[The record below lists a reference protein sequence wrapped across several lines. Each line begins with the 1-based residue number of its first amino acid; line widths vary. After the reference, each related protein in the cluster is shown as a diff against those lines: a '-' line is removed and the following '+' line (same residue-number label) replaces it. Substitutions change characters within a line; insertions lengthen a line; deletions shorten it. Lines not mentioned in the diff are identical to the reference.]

1 MVPVVVKRIKEI
13 DSMRIR
19 SYTTVLC
26 LLTFA
31 TSIIFMTSCV
41 EQKSAKEGGST
52 MSKAPMF
59 QAKNLVD
66 GEVISLQDM
75 EGRVLIIDF
84 WATWCPPCRM
94 EIPGFIEIYDK
105 YKDKKFAIIGIS
117 VDVSGETVVK
127 KFIEEYKVNYPVIM
141 VTRQLQSD
149 YEKAI
154 GKPIRGI
161 PTTLVVN
168 REGSIE
174 SVHVGYR
181 SRDAF
186 EKEIKKLLGEA
197 GGIVR

>member
-1 MVPVVVKRIKEI
+1 
-13 DSMRIR
+13 
-19 SYTTVLC
+19 
-26 LLTFA
+26 
-31 TSIIFMTSCV
+31 
-41 EQKSAKEGGST
+41 